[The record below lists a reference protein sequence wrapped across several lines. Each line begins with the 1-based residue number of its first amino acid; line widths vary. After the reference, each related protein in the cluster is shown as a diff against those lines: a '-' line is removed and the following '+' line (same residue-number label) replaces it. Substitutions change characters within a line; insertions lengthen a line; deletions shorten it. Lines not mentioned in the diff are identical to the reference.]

1 MTAIN
6 DNGQLVANAYD
17 IATSQTH
24 ALLMTLSGSTQ
35 EWLICSL
42 LATPGIGLASSSYS
56 AGH

>member
-42 LATPGIGLASSSYS
+42 LATPGIR
-56 AGH
+56 